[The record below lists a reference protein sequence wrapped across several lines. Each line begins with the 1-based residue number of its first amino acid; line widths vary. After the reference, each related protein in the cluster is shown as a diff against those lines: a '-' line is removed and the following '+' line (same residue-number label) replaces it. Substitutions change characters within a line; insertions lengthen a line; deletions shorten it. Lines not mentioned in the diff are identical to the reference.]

1 MLLILVLL
9 IVYFFNVN
17 DLHFFT
23 DGGYIMPKKYIMI
36 DGLVP
41 GMIVADDVINI
52 NGQLIIKKGS
62 ILTDDVIS
70 KLESA
75 RIFDIPIDDI
85 NDEYEQDSTSYYEN
99 LKDSGE
105 FLSFKTDYLS
115 VMNNTKETFNHV
127 KALNGPLD
135 VDETISG
142 IIDLLKKG
150 ESNLHIFDMLH
161 VMRDLNDII
170 YVHSVN
176 VALISN
182 ILGQWLE
189 LPADDIKVLTAA
201 ALLHDIGKTQIPK
214 EILTKPEKL
223 SADEIQLLHTHTTL
237 GYDIL
242 KDKQLDQRI
251 KDVALMHHERCDG
264 TGYPSHLSYQDISP
278 FAKIVAIADVYDAM
292 TASRSYRE
300 PMCAFKVIETFEN
313 QGLSQYDPGY
323 ILTFMENIV
332 SIYVN
337 TDVLLSDGREAEI
350 VFINRQ
356 RLSRPMVRCGKDFID
371 LTKTPNLKIDS
382 LI

>member
-1 MLLILVLL
+1 
-9 IVYFFNVN
+9 
-17 DLHFFT
+17 
-23 DGGYIMPKKYIMI
+23 MPKKYIMI

-161 VMRDLNDII
+161 VMRELNDII

-332 SIYVN
+332 SSYVN

>member
-1 MLLILVLL
+1 
-9 IVYFFNVN
+9 
-17 DLHFFT
+17 
-23 DGGYIMPKKYIMI
+23 MPKKYIMI

-41 GMIVADDVINI
+41 GMVVADDVINI
-52 NGQLIIKKGS
+52 TGQLIIKKGS
-62 ILTDDVIS
+62 ILTDEVIS

-75 RIFDIPIDDI
+75 RIFDVPIDDV
-85 NDEYEQDSTSYYEN
+85 NDEYEQNSQSYYED

-105 FLSFKTDYLS
+105 FLSFKTDYLT
-115 VMNNTKETFNHV
+115 VMNDTKSTFEHV
-127 KALNGPLD
+127 KALNEPLNID
-135 VDETISG
+135 DTIKG
-142 IIDLLKKG
+142 VVELLKKG
-150 ESNLHIFDMLH
+150 DGNLHIFDMLH

-189 LPADDIKVLTAA
+189 LPADDIKILTAA
-201 ALLHDIGKTQIPK
+201 ALLHDIGKTQIPY
-214 EILTKPEKL
+214 EILSKTDKLTPEEVEFL
-223 SADEIQLLHTHTTL
+223 QQHTIL
-237 GYDIL
+237 GYNIL
-242 KDKQLDQRI
+242 KDKDIDQRI

-292 TASRSYRE
+292 TATRSYRE
-300 PMCAFKVIETFEN
+300 PMCPFKVIETFEN

-332 SIYVN
+332 SSYVN
-337 TDVLLSDGREAEI
+337 TNVLLSDGREAEV

-356 RLSRPMVRCGKDFID
+356 RLSKPMVKCGKEFID
-371 LTKTPNLKIDS
+371 LTKMPNLKIES